1 MSSAHYR
8 IDGVY
13 IYRRGVFL
21 ARRCR
26 EIQRENFAFRFVGR
40 AGEPA
45 VAGTGVGKSSPG
57 PQLLADSLG
66 GGRRISE
73 RPGPLGLEYGDPAE
87 EYPGP
92 AQGRGRQ
99 REAAGE
105 ANQLRERSV
114 AGLS

>member
-1 MSSAHYR
+1 MR
-8 IDGVY
+8 W
-13 IYRRGVFL
+13 
-21 ARRCR
+21 
-26 EIQRENFAFRFVGR
+26 EILLFRLVGR
-40 AGEPA
+40 TGEFA
-45 VAGTGVGKSSPG
+45 VAGTGLGKSTPG

-66 GGRRISE
+66 GGRRVSE
-73 RPGPLGLEYGDPAE
+73 RPGPLGLEYGDPAK